1 MIQVLEMRCVV
12 RCNWQNVMSEMRARK
27 RFGQHFLTDKNIL
40 NNMAM
45 AIGPQQDDCLV
56 EIGPGRGALTDFLY
70 PALKTLHVIEIDRDL
85 IAYLK
90 TRFASGEQLIIHEGD
105 VLSFDFDTLCAGNT
119 VRIVGNLPYNISTPL
134 LFKLFEH
141 ASHIKDMYFLLQ
153 LEVVNRLTAP
163 VGSKNYGRLSVMS
176 QYFCES
182 TSLFQVGPNAFTPP
196 PKVESAF
203 IQMVPRTPSILANDI
218 RALSLVVREAFS
230 YRRKT
235 LQNALKKLVTA
246 EQLQS
251 LHIDP
256 RTRPQHV
263 SVEDYVRISHL
274 IQID

>member
-1 MIQVLEMRCVV
+1 
-12 RCNWQNVMSEMRARK
+12 MSEMRARK

-45 AIGPQQDDCLV
+45 AIGPQQDDCLI

-90 TRFASGEQLIIHEGD
+90 TRFASGEQLVIHEGD
-105 VLSFDFDTLCAGNT
+105 VLSFDFDTLCPSNT
-119 VRIVGNLPYNISTPL
+119 LRIVGNLPYNISTPL

-141 ASHIKDMYFLLQ
+141 ASRIKDMYFLLQ

-203 IQMVPRTPSILANDI
+203 IQMVPRTPSILAKDI

-246 EQLQS
+246 DQLQS